1 MKKKYRWLKI
11 KLISMFVVI
20 YLFANFML
28 LEFEAKRV
36 TEELQHNI
44 IEKTYLTYDL
54 RRNNAMESDDF
65 IQQAYEEIYHV
76 NRYENVGFYTMLMDR
91 EGNKYA
97 EDQNFIIVEKAYG
110 FDEEVKYDRRVLL
123 LGDDR
128 VSKNETVRIS
138 FEAHNYS
145 QLEIIGKCDDTYI
158 YLDELKW
165 LDDVNSNHG
174 QDEEFSY
181 IPKEKQE
188 VSGKELVDFETWSGS
203 RFYSID
209 NLDENKF
216 EFKIN
221 ITGSIYG
228 NILEEKK
235 LNSEAEE
242 RCHQLY
248 EDFISGK
255 NTNDLRILGN
265 GFTYYIVWTG
275 YLDDTYVMPYVF
287 VFHPYSIAFENYFT
301 FFIISFIIGY
311 FIVYFIYT
319 MIDKMYKQ
327 QEAYESNR
335 QSLTRSI
342 AHELKTPLAITKGY
356 VENWEYID
364 DKDRTEAAGIMI
376 EEIDHMNKMVM
387 DLLELSHL
395 EAKVKKVNL
404 EHVDIHQLTISVL
417 KRMEPLIQNKNLEVI
432 LNAGVDNTGN
442 DEDKEYLVE
451 ADLAMMRTVLENFI
465 SNAVKY
471 AYKKVNIT
479 ISEKGRKVRFE
490 IANRG
495 NEISIENVKNIWN
508 EFYRTEHSEESRTEG
523 TGLGLA
529 ITKNILELHNA
540 KYGYK
545 RINGENIFWFEMKSQ
560 N

>member
-11 KLISMFVVI
+11 KLIFMFVVI
-20 YLFANFML
+20 YLFTNFML

-36 TEELQHNI
+36 TEELQKNI

-65 IQQAYEEIYHV
+65 IQQVYKDIYHV

-123 LGDDR
+123 LGDGR
-128 VSKNETVRIS
+128 VSKNENIRIS
-138 FEAHNYS
+138 FEGHGYS

-165 LDDVNSNHG
+165 LDDVNSNYG
-174 QDEEFSY
+174 EDEEFSY

-188 VSGKELVDFETWSGS
+188 VGGKELVNFEDWSGS
-203 RFYSID
+203 RFYSTEDIY
-209 NLDENKF
+209 ENGF
-216 EFKIN
+216 ALMTN
-221 ITGSIYG
+221 TVGSRYG
-228 NILEEKK
+228 NISEGEK

-242 RCHQLY
+242 MCHQVY
-248 EDFISGK
+248 KDFISGK
-255 NTNDLRILGN
+255 HTNDLRILGN
-265 GFTYYIVWTG
+265 KFTYYIAWTG

-287 VFHPYSIAFENYFT
+287 VYHPYSIAFDNYST
-301 FFIISFIIGY
+301 FFLISFFVGWI
-311 FIVYFIYT
+311 IVYYIYY

-327 QEAYESNR
+327 QEAYETNR

-404 EHVDIHQLTISVL
+404 EPVDIHQLTISVL
-417 KRMEPLIQNKNLEVI
+417 KRMEPLIQKKKLEVV
-432 LNAGVDNTGN
+432 LDAGVSYNGN
-442 DEDKEYLVE
+442 DEDREYLVE